1 MKTNKIKLTNIIL
14 GIIFLSQSIDAQN
27 ASYQNEDTTIL
38 LNEVIVTAF
47 QIETPLRR
55 LPGSISLLSGQEIQ
69 VADGNNF
76 AAVLNSVPGVYMHS
90 GTYATSRIVI
100 RGMGS
105 RTPYNTN
112 RIKAYLND
120 IPITSSDGIS
130 TPEDIDLTGLD
141 KMEIVKGPSSALYGS
156 GLGGSIN
163 LFTPSAL
170 VKSAGALLQYGS
182 YNTLKAS
189 VKGTYTIKDFSFFGN
204 LNRTSSD
211 GYREN
216 NRYERT
222 SLISSGGLHKETYSV
237 DYLLLL
243 TDVYAGIPSSVGK
256 TLYETD
262 PRAAA
267 ANWKAIGGY
276 KKYKRGIGGISL
288 TNRLSEKWDNK
299 LTVFTRLTDSYEK
312 RPFNNLTDGTSGGGI
327 RNKTDFRSEKFD
339 AVLGIEWISDT
350 YNWQLDLDGS
360 RINDNSERRNLLNV
374 FGLTNFRPS
383 AEWNISV
390 GGAMNSINYTLTDK
404 FPENGDQSG
413 KRSFPAIFSP
423 RVGVNYAPTN
433 RVALFASA
441 GHGFSMPSP
450 EETLLPEGDINKDIQ
465 PEKGWQFETG
475 LRLNLF
481 RNATQFEAAFYRI
494 NLNNL
499 LVTKRL
505 TEDIFT
511 GINAGKTRHQGIEL
525 MLKQRI
531 FNFGAFPG
539 RLNMN
544 ASYTFSDNTF
554 VDFTDDGNTY
564 NGNTLPGIPS
574 HLWQSAFRW
583 DPLRGLSFDFRFQY
597 TGSQFI
603 NDANTVKNDAYFL
616 SDVKTTYGFSTS
628 KAGRF
633 DIFAGINNVTNTHY
647 SPMLT
652 VNAVAFGKAEPRYYY
667 PGLPRHFYGG
677 ISWSF

>member
-1 MKTNKIKLTNIIL
+1 MRTIRLLHVLSAIVL
-14 GIIFLSQSIDAQN
+14 LQGICAQN
-27 ASYQNEDTTIL
+27 TELGNADSAIV

-47 QIETPLRR
+47 QVETPLSRA
-55 LPGSISLLSGQEIQ
+55 PGSITLLSGKDVQ
-69 VADGNNF
+69 VTDGNNF
-76 AAVLNSVPGVYMHS
+76 AALLNSVPGVYMHS

-141 KMEIVKGPSSALYGS
+141 RIEIVKGPSSALYGS

-163 LFTPSAL
+163 LFTPSDTE
-170 VKSAGALLQYGS
+170 KPIGALLQYGS
-182 YNTLKAS
+182 YNTLKKS
-189 VKGTYTIKDFSFFGN
+189 VKGTFRINDFHFFGN
-204 LNRTSSD
+204 LNRTTSD

-216 NRYERT
+216 NQYRRN
-222 SLISSGGLHKETYSV
+222 SLLSSGKLRKDEYSL

-243 TDVYAGIPSSVGK
+243 TDVYAGIPSSIGK

-267 ANWKAIGGY
+267 PNWKAIGGY

-288 TNRLSEKWDNK
+288 TNRFSEKWNNK

-327 RNKTDFRSEKFD
+327 RNKTEFRSDKID
-339 AVLGIEWISDT
+339 AVLGMEWIRDT
-350 YNWQLDLDGS
+350 YNWQLDLDGN
-360 RINDNSERRNLLNV
+360 RINENSERRNLLNI
-374 FGLTNFRPS
+374 FGLTNFRPLP
-383 AEWNISV
+383 EWNISV
-390 GGAMNSINYTLTDK
+390 GGAVNRISYSLTDK
-404 FPENGDQSG
+404 FPDNGDQGG
-413 KRSFPAIFSP
+413 KRAFPAVFSP
-423 RVGVNYAPTN
+423 RVGVNYAPTD
-433 RVALFASA
+433 RIALFASA

-475 LRLNLF
+475 LRLHLF
-481 RNATQFEAAFYRI
+481 GNTTQFEAVFYRI

-531 FNFGAFPG
+531 FNVDAFPG

-544 ASYTFSDNTF
+544 TSYTYSDNTF
-554 VDFTDDGNTY
+554 VSFTDDGKTFD
-564 NGNTLPGIPS
+564 GNTLPGIPA
-574 HLWQSAFRW
+574 HLWQSFLQW
-583 DPLRGLSFDFRFQY
+583 NPLRNLAFDFRFQY
-597 TGSQFI
+597 TGNQFI
-603 NDANTVKNDAYFL
+603 DDANTETNDAYFL
-616 SDVKTTYGFSTS
+616 SDFKTTYGFTTPE
-628 KAGRF
+628 AGRF
-633 DIFAGINNVTNTHY
+633 EFFAGINNVTDTKY

-652 VNAVAFGKAEPRYYY
+652 VNAVAFGNAEPRYYY